1 MYQAVLHHVVE
12 LNARCLE
19 VLLGVDTEMW
29 WSGASTALRSCT
41 ENYSIDSSYV
51 NSRAHLIKS
60 TSTFKDLE
68 GNSLKDSGHEE
79 SDQTDSEH
87 DVQRGHYVDTAVNDV
102 LNMTVPPNVCQLPDQ
117 VLRTKGSQKG
127 EKEEGGM
134 VSTTLFI
141 IPAPATTKMSLS
153 LPHPHHLPLLL
164 NAHSSLKM
172 RPECWRHE
180 DREET
185 VARHSTTP
193 HPHPTPQTSARSAV
207 GVSGPF
213 MSSADALWRKRAKQT
228 RGRQAV
234 WLARMAEWAGL
245 QLGHPQPAVLSF
257 GSALYCC
264 CGPGAPEHRS
274 QASRLI
280 YGPQTELAG
289 WDDSSAWTLPDP
301 SEGFHCQDEC
311 RILGHS
317 DRCWMPRVPIPA
329 RAQSPEHNRN
339 VIALS
344 IEATTVDVPHYEDGT
359 TKRTFATFGKDG
371 PEDVERG
378 EIKGKRTQESQV
390 CSPKANGG
398 AVREA
403 GNGREAASP
412 ITSPVHLKSPVSKP
426 SSAYNTLKCRD
437 AERIANHSLL
447 RQPEGKD
454 SEPAVREI
462 NTLLH
467 DGRDK
472 ESPSSK
478 RLKDIVLTTVWR
490 YTAVH

>member
-1 MYQAVLHHVVE
+1 MF
-12 LNARCLE
+12 N
-19 VLLGVDTEMW
+19 LG
-29 WSGASTALRSCT
+29 CF
-41 ENYSIDSSYV
+41 N
-51 NSRAHLIKS
+51 LIKMQHWFFIYLFYYFMTCLTHLNQMKATWERNMCKCVQMS
-60 TSTFKDLE
+60 VSIVL
-68 GNSLKDSGHEE
+68 
-79 SDQTDSEH
+79 QTTIVFSF
-87 DVQRGHYVDTAVNDV
+87 
-102 LNMTVPPNVCQLPDQ
+102 C
-117 VLRTKGSQKG
+117 
-127 EKEEGGM
+127 
-134 VSTTLFI
+134 
-141 IPAPATTKMSLS
+141 APT
-153 LPHPHHLPLLL
+153 
-164 NAHSSLKM
+164 
-172 RPECWRHE
+172 
-180 DREET
+180 
-185 VARHSTTP
+185 
-193 HPHPTPQTSARSAV
+193 
-207 GVSGPF
+207 
-213 MSSADALWRKRAKQT
+213 
-228 RGRQAV
+228 
-234 WLARMAEWAGL
+234 
-245 QLGHPQPAVLSF
+245 
-257 GSALYCC
+257 
-264 CGPGAPEHRS
+264 
-274 QASRLI
+274 
-280 YGPQTELAG
+280 
-289 WDDSSAWTLPDP
+289 DP

-329 RAQSPEHNRN
+329 RAKSPEHARN

-412 ITSPVHLKSPVSKP
+412 ITSPVHLKSPMSKP

-478 RLKDIVLTTVWR
+478 RLKDIVL
-490 YTAVH
+490 

>member
-1 MYQAVLHHVVE
+1 MIILASKPQIWRCFAVGSGINGDVTALPWLRSLSVVKLAGNQSQYLSLLPPSSLHH
-12 LNARCLE
+12 NPHPTCSAIT
-19 VLLGVDTEMW
+19 LLQ
-29 WSGASTALRSCT
+29 T

-117 VLRTKGSQKG
+117 
-127 EKEEGGM
+127 
-134 VSTTLFI
+134 
-141 IPAPATTKMSLS
+141 
-153 LPHPHHLPLLL
+153 
-164 NAHSSLKM
+164 
-172 RPECWRHE
+172 
-180 DREET
+180 
-185 VARHSTTP
+185 
-193 HPHPTPQTSARSAV
+193 
-207 GVSGPF
+207 
-213 MSSADALWRKRAKQT
+213 
-228 RGRQAV
+228 
-234 WLARMAEWAGL
+234 
-245 QLGHPQPAVLSF
+245 
-257 GSALYCC
+257 
-264 CGPGAPEHRS
+264 
-274 QASRLI
+274 
-280 YGPQTELAG
+280 
-289 WDDSSAWTLPDP
+289 DP

-317 DRCWMPRVPIPA
+317 DRCWMPRVTVPA
-329 RAQSPEHNRN
+329 RAKSPEHARN

-371 PEDVERG
+371 SEDVERG
-378 EIKGKRTQESQV
+378 DIKGKRTQESQV

-412 ITSPVHLKSPVSKP
+412 ITSPVHLKSPMCKP

-478 RLKDIVLTTVWR
+478 RLKDIVL
-490 YTAVH
+490 

>member
-1 MYQAVLHHVVE
+1 MSESKSLSRIIWVV
-12 LNARCLE
+12 
-19 VLLGVDTEMW
+19 
-29 WSGASTALRSCT
+29 
-41 ENYSIDSSYV
+41 
-51 NSRAHLIKS
+51 LIK
-60 TSTFKDLE
+60 TNAALLLVYFFC
-68 GNSLKDSGHEE
+68 
-79 SDQTDSEH
+79 
-87 DVQRGHYVDTAVNDV
+87 YC
-102 LNMTVPPNVCQLPDQ
+102 M
-117 VLRTKGSQKG
+117 
-127 EKEEGGM
+127 
-134 VSTTLFI
+134 TTLACQI
-141 IPAPATTKMSLS
+141 KMTAMLGSSSDELCVLKQAGFTDNLTIVFLS
-153 LPHPHHLPLLL
+153 P
-164 NAHSSLKM
+164 S
-172 RPECWRHE
+172 
-180 DREET
+180 
-185 VARHSTTP
+185 
-193 HPHPTPQTSARSAV
+193 
-207 GVSGPF
+207 
-213 MSSADALWRKRAKQT
+213 
-228 RGRQAV
+228 
-234 WLARMAEWAGL
+234 
-245 QLGHPQPAVLSF
+245 
-257 GSALYCC
+257 
-264 CGPGAPEHRS
+264 
-274 QASRLI
+274 
-280 YGPQTELAG
+280 
-289 WDDSSAWTLPDP
+289 DP

-317 DRCWMPRVPIPA
+317 DRCWMPRVPIPP
-329 RAQSPEHNRN
+329 RAKSPEHSRN

-412 ITSPVHLKSPVSKP
+412 ITSPVHLKSPLAKP

-478 RLKDIVLTTVWR
+478 RLKDIVL
-490 YTAVH
+490 

>member
-1 MYQAVLHHVVE
+1 MKIHSYPRCCLPVCWSGCDVVV
-12 LNARCLE
+12 CLE
-19 VLLGVDTEMW
+19 AVNKTRVYSEQVHSSSASCPWVSRQLNRSCLEPRLGADPEART
-29 WSGASTALRSCT
+29 SGASTDFRRKASPALPLVLMEGERKSGKLLDYTNSPVGQAAPISPPPISFHFFPPLALTLPISHSAQARCCLNSRPASNNSGLTGSLGREHGIENGEGKEEKRGCARCSTLLRSSQLSVSLST

-87 DVQRGHYVDTAVNDV
+87 DVQRGHYVDTAVNDM

-117 VLRTKGSQKG
+117 DPG
-127 EKEEGGM
+127 E
-134 VSTTLFI
+134 
-141 IPAPATTKMSLS
+141 A
-153 LPHPHHLPLLL
+153 
-164 NAHSSLKM
+164 
-172 RPECWRHE
+172 
-180 DREET
+180 
-185 VARHSTTP
+185 
-193 HPHPTPQTSARSAV
+193 
-207 GVSGPF
+207 
-213 MSSADALWRKRAKQT
+213 
-228 RGRQAV
+228 
-234 WLARMAEWAGL
+234 
-245 QLGHPQPAVLSF
+245 
-257 GSALYCC
+257 
-264 CGPGAPEHRS
+264 
-274 QASRLI
+274 
-280 YGPQTELAG
+280 
-289 WDDSSAWTLPDP
+289 
-301 SEGFHCQDEC
+301 FHCQDEC

-317 DRCWMPRVPIPA
+317 DRCWMPRVSVPS
-329 RAQSPEHNRN
+329 RAKSPEHARN

-359 TKRTFATFGKDG
+359 IKRTFATFGKDG

-412 ITSPVHLKSPVSKP
+412 ITSPVHLKSPMSKA
-426 SSAYNTLKCRD
+426 SSSYNTLKCRD

-478 RLKDIVLTTVWR
+478 RLKDIVL
-490 YTAVH
+490 

>member
-1 MYQAVLHHVVE
+1 MMVVGVEGRGVVVVE
-12 LNARCLE
+12 
-19 VLLGVDTEMW
+19 GY
-29 WSGASTALRSCT
+29 G
-41 ENYSIDSSYV
+41 
-51 NSRAHLIKS
+51 SRVEDGLFPCAS

-117 VLRTKGSQKG
+117 GRAESGSWPEAQIAIISSITC
-127 EKEEGGM
+127 
-134 VSTTLFI
+134 STD
-141 IPAPATTKMSLS
+141 S
-153 LPHPHHLPLLL
+153 HL
-164 NAHSSLKM
+164 
-172 RPECWRHE
+172 
-180 DREET
+180 
-185 VARHSTTP
+185 
-193 HPHPTPQTSARSAV
+193 
-207 GVSGPF
+207 G
-213 MSSADALWRKRAKQT
+213 ALIVEPW
-228 RGRQAV
+228 
-234 WLARMAEWAGL
+234 
-245 QLGHPQPAVLSF
+245 
-257 GSALYCC
+257 LYCEDSER
-264 CGPGAPEHRS
+264 CGIYERS

-289 WDDSSAWTLPDP
+289 WDDSSAWTLPNP
-301 SEGFHCQDEC
+301 GEGFHCQDEC

-317 DRCWMPRVPIPA
+317 DRCWMPRVSIPA
-329 RAQSPEHNRN
+329 RAKSPEHARN

-478 RLKDIVLTTVWR
+478 RLKDIVL
-490 YTAVH
+490 

>member
-1 MYQAVLHHVVE
+1 
-12 LNARCLE
+12 
-19 VLLGVDTEMW
+19 
-29 WSGASTALRSCT
+29 
-41 ENYSIDSSYV
+41 
-51 NSRAHLIKS
+51 
-60 TSTFKDLE
+60 
-68 GNSLKDSGHEE
+68 
-79 SDQTDSEH
+79 
-87 DVQRGHYVDTAVNDV
+87 
-102 LNMTVPPNVCQLPDQ
+102 
-117 VLRTKGSQKG
+117 
-127 EKEEGGM
+127 
-134 VSTTLFI
+134 
-141 IPAPATTKMSLS
+141 
-153 LPHPHHLPLLL
+153 
-164 NAHSSLKM
+164 
-172 RPECWRHE
+172 
-180 DREET
+180 
-185 VARHSTTP
+185 
-193 HPHPTPQTSARSAV
+193 
-207 GVSGPF
+207 
-213 MSSADALWRKRAKQT
+213 
-228 RGRQAV
+228 
-234 WLARMAEWAGL
+234 
-245 QLGHPQPAVLSF
+245 
-257 GSALYCC
+257 
-264 CGPGAPEHRS
+264 
-274 QASRLI
+274 
-280 YGPQTELAG
+280 
-289 WDDSSAWTLPDP
+289 
-301 SEGFHCQDEC
+301 
-311 RILGHS
+311 
-317 DRCWMPRVPIPA
+317 MPRVPIPA
-329 RAQSPEHNRN
+329 RAKSPEHTRN

-478 RLKDIVLTTVWR
+478 RLKDIVL
-490 YTAVH
+490 

>member
-1 MYQAVLHHVVE
+1 MPKSNEGHVGE
-12 LNARCLE
+12 L
-19 VLLGVDTEMW
+19 TW
-29 WSGASTALRSCT
+29 WDLCANEYKSQISTDEA
-41 ENYSIDSSYV
+41 
-51 NSRAHLIKS
+51 NSRV
-60 TSTFKDLE
+60 F
-68 GNSLKDSGHEE
+68 
-79 SDQTDSEH
+79 
-87 DVQRGHYVDTAVNDV
+87 
-102 LNMTVPPNVCQLPDQ
+102 
-117 VLRTKGSQKG
+117 
-127 EKEEGGM
+127 
-134 VSTTLFI
+134 
-141 IPAPATTKMSLS
+141 SLS
-153 LPHPHHLPLLL
+153 
-164 NAHSSLKM
+164 
-172 RPECWRHE
+172 
-180 DREET
+180 
-185 VARHSTTP
+185 ST
-193 HPHPTPQTSARSAV
+193 
-207 GVSGPF
+207 
-213 MSSADALWRKRAKQT
+213 
-228 RGRQAV
+228 
-234 WLARMAEWAGL
+234 
-245 QLGHPQPAVLSF
+245 
-257 GSALYCC
+257 
-264 CGPGAPEHRS
+264 
-274 QASRLI
+274 
-280 YGPQTELAG
+280 
-289 WDDSSAWTLPDP
+289 DP

-329 RAQSPEHNRN
+329 RSKSPEHNRN

-478 RLKDIVLTTVWR
+478 RLKDIVL
-490 YTAVH
+490 

>member
-1 MYQAVLHHVVE
+1 MKPVCEYEYLSGTSKNVSWRNLTA
-12 LNARCLE
+12 AFFF
-19 VLLGVDTEMW
+19 LL
-29 WSGASTALRSCT
+29 C
-41 ENYSIDSSYV
+41 
-51 NSRAHLIKS
+51 
-60 TSTFKDLE
+60 
-68 GNSLKDSGHEE
+68 
-79 SDQTDSEH
+79 
-87 DVQRGHYVDTAVNDV
+87 
-102 LNMTVPPNVCQLPDQ
+102 
-117 VLRTKGSQKG
+117 
-127 EKEEGGM
+127 
-134 VSTTLFI
+134 
-141 IPAPATTKMSLS
+141 
-153 LPHPHHLPLLL
+153 PL
-164 NAHSSLKM
+164 
-172 RPECWRHE
+172 
-180 DREET
+180 T
-185 VARHSTTP
+185 
-193 HPHPTPQTSARSAV
+193 
-207 GVSGPF
+207 
-213 MSSADALWRKRAKQT
+213 
-228 RGRQAV
+228 
-234 WLARMAEWAGL
+234 
-245 QLGHPQPAVLSF
+245 
-257 GSALYCC
+257 
-264 CGPGAPEHRS
+264 
-274 QASRLI
+274 
-280 YGPQTELAG
+280 
-289 WDDSSAWTLPDP
+289 DP

-329 RAQSPEHNRN
+329 RAKSPEHSRN

-359 TKRTFATFGKDG
+359 IKRTFATFGKDG

-478 RLKDIVLTTVWR
+478 RLKDIVL
-490 YTAVH
+490 